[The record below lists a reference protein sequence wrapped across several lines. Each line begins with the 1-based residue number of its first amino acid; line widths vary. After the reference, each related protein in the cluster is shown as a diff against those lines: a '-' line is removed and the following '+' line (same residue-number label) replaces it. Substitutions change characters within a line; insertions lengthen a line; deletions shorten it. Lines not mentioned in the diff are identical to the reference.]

1 LSDRNKTLW
10 GGWAVLGADFH
21 WYFTGDTGYSKDF
34 KDVRERLAA
43 RHTPE
48 QGGGGRI
55 LFVAGGRYAP
65 IAAARG
71 KIIVAAVGI
80 RRHFTFAHVALDF
93 CSMGHTYENV
103 MHQLQLGEEL
113 IAAAVDELVCRWQAS
128 VTVIGK
134 ICTEADR
141 WKAVLH
147 QMQAP
152 VNFADI
158 LRARA
163 PR

>member
-1 LSDRNKTLW
+1 MS
-10 GGWAVLGADFH
+10 
-21 WYFTGDTGYSKDF
+21 
-34 KDVRERLAA
+34 
-43 RHTPE
+43 
-48 QGGGGRI
+48 
-55 LFVAGGRYAP
+55 
-65 IAAARG
+65 
-71 KIIVAAVGI
+71 
-80 RRHFTFAHVALDF
+80 
-93 CSMGHTYENV
+93 HTYENV

-113 IAAAVDELVCRWQAS
+113 IAVAVDELVGHWHAS

-158 LRARA
+158 LRARIS
-163 PR
+163 R

>member
-1 LSDRNKTLW
+1 
-10 GGWAVLGADFH
+10 
-21 WYFTGDTGYSKDF
+21 
-34 KDVRERLAA
+34 
-43 RHTPE
+43 
-48 QGGGGRI
+48 
-55 LFVAGGRYAP
+55 
-65 IAAARG
+65 
-71 KIIVAAVGI
+71 
-80 RRHFTFAHVALDF
+80 
-93 CSMGHTYENV
+93 MGHTYENV

-113 IAAAVDELVCRWQAS
+113 IAAAVDELVDRWQAS

-158 LRARA
+158 LRART